1 MKRRQVLK
9 MAGASLIVWN
19 TPLAV
24 RAAAASDGESGKIIW
39 LLLRGA
45 MDSLHSVVPSLDR
58 DLKKLRPNLS
68 KSIADTLL
76 PLDRGFGLH
85 PSLANLHSWYKDGDM
100 MPIVAVSSGYGAR
113 SHFDGQDYL
122 ESGKSNI
129 DHDSGW
135 LGRAIDVR
143 NKRGIAV
150 ARATPISLRDA
161 GQVDTWYPSNLKD
174 ADEDIYSTILELY
187 EDDEALS
194 ASLQSGLNAKNM
206 TMSSGQSR
214 RQGKF
219 VDLAKGC
226 ASLMSGDDA
235 PDCAMLELGGW
246 DTHNNQVTRLERSL
260 KELDDGLAEIKKGLG
275 ASWKNTTIVVA
286 TEFGRTA
293 AENGTKGTDH
303 GTASAMFLAGGAV
316 SGGRVLGEWP
326 GLSKDKLF
334 NERDLQP
341 TSSTFGWLGAIVQ
354 QHWGM
359 TDAELS
365 EIFPG
370 TAAYSSQVIAAS

>member
-1 MKRRQVLK
+1 MKRRQILK

-19 TPLAV
+19 TPLLV
-24 RAAAASDGESGKIIW
+24 RAAEAPDNPPSKFVW
-39 LLLRGA
+39 VLLRGA
-45 MDSLHSVVPSLDR
+45 LDSMHAIVPAFDR

-76 PLDRGFGLH
+76 PLDQGFGLH
-85 PSLANLHSWYKDGDM
+85 PSLANFHSWYKDGDM

-122 ESGKSNI
+122 ESGKRNI

-135 LGRAIDVR
+135 LGRAISVR
-143 NKRGIAV
+143 NKSGIAV

-161 GQVDTWYPSNLKD
+161 GQVDTWYPSKLRD
-174 ADEDIYSTILELY
+174 ADEDIYATILELY

-194 ASLQSGLNAKNM
+194 ASLLSGLNAKNM
-206 TMSSGQSR
+206 TMSSTGSR

-219 VDLAKGC
+219 IDLAKGC
-226 ASLMSGDDA
+226 ASLMAGDDA

-246 DTHNNQVTRLERSL
+246 DTHNNQVTRLKRAL
-260 KELDDGLAEIKKGLG
+260 TELDDGLAELKKGLG
-275 ASWKNTTIVVA
+275 ESWNNTTIVVA

-293 AENGTKGTDH
+293 AENGTQGTDH
-303 GTASAMFLAGGAV
+303 GTASAMFVAGGAI

-326 GLSKDKLF
+326 GLSKDALF
-334 NERDLQP
+334 KQRDLRP
-341 TSSTFGWLGAIVQ
+341 TSNTFGWLGAILQ
-354 QHWGM
+354 QHWQLS
-359 TDAELS
+359 DAELRVV
-365 EIFPG
+365 FPS
-370 TAAYSSQVIAAS
+370 ASAYSTRIVAK